1 MAEKRTLILNSLLTL
16 ILLATIYQFSK
27 NDRLTREV
35 TSIDRNMQR
44 AQKQISEL
52 NEAASASLEQTM
64 RRFDDFG
71 KQLNR
76 IAPPAKNVDKKAAS
90 AVASS
95 TPPGAANPAKARAAA
110 PAIARRNSAIRPA
123 QEICDLPCYGRM
135 LLPLLSKMME
145 SIGYKV
151 IKDPASAS
159 PIGPLTL
166 PTTQIPADA
175 RRDQEAKLNRDLL
188 EFLQMRAGLC
198 DVGAPGGAT
207 DDAIKR
213 CNENTRQLAEQ
224 GNAAAQKW
232 LGTEARDKHDLPT
245 AASWLELAANQGDIE
260 AMDGLG
266 SIYAGANQQ
275 TDQNGSDALTDATK
289 TLYWYGKAAGLGDA
303 NAMGAIAGIYHEGRL
318 TAQNEREAILWY
330 ELAAKAAASM
340 SKDRTA
346 SANFAASLGDI
357 YSNGTGVEPDKVQAY
372 EWYAIACADIARL
385 NTPADKSCESRNG
398 LASELGPLDVAKGQA
413 LAAEWER
420 LHRYPVLGS
429 R

>member
-35 TSIDRNMQR
+35 GSMDRNMQR
-44 AQKQISEL
+44 AQQQISDL
-52 NEAASASLEQTM
+52 KEAASASLEQTM

-76 IAPPAKNVDKKAAS
+76 IAPPENKRASS
-90 AVASS
+90 AVAPSL
-95 TPPGAANPAKARAAA
+95 GAAKPANTQPAAA
-110 PAIARRNSAIRPA
+110 GVARRSRAIPRQTEA
-123 QEICDLPCYGRM
+123 ACDLPCYGRM
-135 LLPLLSKMME
+135 LLPLLSKIME
-145 SIGYKV
+145 SAGYRV
-151 IKDPASAS
+151 IKDPASAAA
-159 PIGPLTL
+159 IAPLTP
-166 PTTQIPADA
+166 PTTQAPADA
-175 RRDQEAKLNRDLL
+175 RRDQEAKLNRDVL
-188 EFLQMRAGLC
+188 EFLQIRARLC

-207 DDAIKR
+207 DEAIQR
-213 CNENTRQLAEQ
+213 CHEGTRQLAEQ
-224 GNAAAQKW
+224 GNASAQKW
-232 LGTEARDKHDLPT
+232 LGTEARDKQHDLPT

-266 SIYAGANQQ
+266 SIYTGANQQ
-275 TDQNGSDALTDATK
+275 ADQTVSNALMDATK
-289 TLYWYGKAAGLGDA
+289 ALYWYGKAAGLGDA

-318 TAQNEREAILWY
+318 TTQNEREAILWY
-330 ELAAKAAASM
+330 ELAAKASASL

-346 SANFAASLGDI
+346 SANFAGSLGDI
-357 YSNGTGVEPDKVQAY
+357 YYNGTGVDPDKVQAY
-372 EWYAIACADIARL
+372 EWYAIACADIVRL
-385 NTPADKSCESRNG
+385 STPADKSCESRNN

-420 LHRYPVLGS
+420 LHRYSLLGS